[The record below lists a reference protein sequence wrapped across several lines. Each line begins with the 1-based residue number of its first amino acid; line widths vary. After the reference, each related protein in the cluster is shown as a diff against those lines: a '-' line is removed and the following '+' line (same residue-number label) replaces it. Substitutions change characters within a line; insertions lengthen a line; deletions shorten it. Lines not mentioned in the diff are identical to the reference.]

1 MSMKLY
7 VGNLAPQITN
17 EQLGNLFEQAGSV
30 DFGLVESDYVSGRS
44 YGYGYVTMASAR
56 EGLAAIMLFNG
67 KEVNGRVLDVSEAEP
82 PLTLAAGTGS
92 GTRKENSYAAS
103 RAIRWQRS

>member
-44 YGYGYVTMASAR
+44 YGYGYVTMASMG

-67 KEVNGRVLDVSEAEP
+67 KEVNGRVLSVNEAEP
-82 PLTLAAGTGS
+82 PMTRAAGANS
-92 GTRKENSYAAS
+92 RTRKENSYAAS
-103 RAIRWQRS
+103 RAIRWQHS

>member
-17 EQLGNLFEQAGSV
+17 ERLWNLLEQAGSV

-44 YGYGYVTMASAR
+44 YGYGYVTMASTG
-56 EGLAAIMLFNG
+56 EGLAAIRLFDG
-67 KEVNGRVLDVSEAEP
+67 KEVDGRVLSVSEAEP
-82 PLTLAAGTGS
+82 PMTRAAGAGS
-92 GTRKENSYAAS
+92 RTRKENSYAAS
-103 RAIRWQRS
+103 RAIRWRHS

>member
-7 VGNLAPQITN
+7 VGNLASQVTN
-17 EQLGNLFEQAGSV
+17 EYLGNLFEQAGSV

-44 YGYGYVTMASAR
+44 YGYGYVTMASTR

-82 PLTLAAGTGS
+82 PLTRGRYRQWDTKG
-92 GTRKENSYAAS
+92 K
-103 RAIRWQRS
+103 